1 MEEEIRRLCWELQKT
16 TDPDEM
22 EALGE
27 QLRDAIHEHV
37 ESLRLELNALPVID
51 AIVCYAPSSSV

>member
-27 QLRDAIHEHV
+27 QLRCAIHEHI
-37 ESLRLELNALPVID
+37 ESLRVELNALPVLD
-51 AIVCYAPSSSV
+51 AMVSYASFV